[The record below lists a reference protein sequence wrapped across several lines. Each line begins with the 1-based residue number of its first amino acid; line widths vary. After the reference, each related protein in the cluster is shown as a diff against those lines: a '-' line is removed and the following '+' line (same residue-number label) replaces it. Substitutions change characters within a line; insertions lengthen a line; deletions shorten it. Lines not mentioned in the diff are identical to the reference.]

1 VGDES
6 KVSSLPSLSRSES
19 SVFDY
24 KLYRIY
30 TLLMK
35 KKAKPKTKK
44 PVLKIP
50 SEEVKKT
57 KIRVIGIGGGG
68 GAIVSEIA
76 SKMPKAS
83 FVVANTDLQAL
94 KSRNKKASIFNFGQT
109 LTHGLGTGMNVELG
123 REAALLE
130 KDKIKKLMEG
140 YDLCILVSCLGGG
153 TGSGALPVF
162 AKIAKSLGNLTYGI
176 FTLPLKFEGEKKM
189 DIAKDALKQVKNHLN
204 AITVIPNEK
213 VFQVIDKN
221 TPLKQAFSAI
231 NKDLA
236 GSLGGLIETIYE
248 PGMINIDFADL
259 RTVLEGKGRIA
270 YLNTVE
276 VQRKEGSLKEL
287 ITKILNS
294 PLYPYSIKGAKGV
307 LFNISG
313 EKNLSLNEVNQVSKT
328 ISDLTNP
335 EAKIIF
341 GVSQKS
347 SSSDTIKTT
356 VLATGC
362 SFKIASSPIK
372 QIKKK
377 IKRIRKK
384 TSRPVEKN
392 KIKKSKSETPET
404 PETPEKPEKPEKK
417 VKPKKKTKKV
427 KKIKIE
433 KPIEPKEEITTSSL
447 KIDTER
453 KNGLQLKKEAEDV
466 EKEMQEKESF
476 WETPAFLRKNN
487 QEK

>member
-1 VGDES
+1 LIKNER
-6 KVSSLPSLSRSES
+6 KTI
-19 SVFDY
+19 FDY

-35 KKAKPKTKK
+35 KKSKPKTKK

-50 SEEVKKT
+50 LEEVKKT

-83 FVVANTDLQAL
+83 FVIANTDLQAL
-94 KSRNKKASIFNFGQT
+94 KNRNKKASVFNFGQS
-109 LTHGLGTGMNVELG
+109 LTHGLGTGMNVDIG

-153 TGSGALPVF
+153 AGSGALPIF

-176 FTLPLKFEGEKKM
+176 FTLPLKFEGERKM
-189 DIAKDALKQVKNHLN
+189 EIAKDALKQVKNHLN

-221 TPLKQAFSAI
+221 TPLKQAFSVI

-259 RTVLEGKGRIA
+259 RTVLEGRGRIA

-313 EKNLSLNEVNQVSKT
+313 EKNLSLNEVNQISKT
-328 ISDLTNP
+328 ISDLTNS

-341 GVSQKS
+341 GISQKS
-347 SSSDTIKTT
+347 SSADVIKTT

-362 SFKIASSPIK
+362 SFKIASPPIK

-377 IKRIRKK
+377 IRRTRKK
-384 TSRPVEKN
+384 PTPPVEKT
-392 KIKKSKSETPET
+392 KIKKSIPKPPET
-404 PETPEKPEKPEKK
+404 PEIPEIPEKK
-417 VKPKKKTKKV
+417 VKPKKKIKKV
-427 KKIKIE
+427 QKIKVE
-433 KPIEPKEEITTSSL
+433 KPIEPEEEITTSSL

>member
-1 VGDES
+1 
-6 KVSSLPSLSRSES
+6 
-19 SVFDY
+19 
-24 KLYRIY
+24 
-30 TLLMK
+30 MK
-35 KKAKPKTKK
+35 KKSKSKTKK
-44 PVLKIP
+44 PASTVP
-50 SEEVKKT
+50 TEEVKKT

-68 GAIVSEIA
+68 GVIISEIA

-83 FVVANTDLQAL
+83 FVIANTDLQAL
-94 KSRNKKASIFNFGQT
+94 KNRNKKASIFNFGQT
-109 LTHGLGTGMNVELG
+109 LTHGLGTGMNVEIG

-153 TGSGALPVF
+153 TGSGAAPVF
-162 AKIAKSLGNLTYGI
+162 AKIAKSLGSLTYGI
-176 FTLPLKFEGEKKM
+176 FTLPLKFEGERKM
-189 DIAKDALKQVKNHLN
+189 DIAKESLRQVKNHLN

-221 TPLKQAFSAI
+221 TPLKQAFSVI

-236 GSLGGLIETIYE
+236 ESLGGLIETIYE

-259 RTVLEGKGRIA
+259 RTVLEGTGRIA

-287 ITKILNS
+287 IVKILNS
-294 PLYPYSIKGAKGV
+294 PLYPYGIKGAKGV

-313 EKNLSLNEVNQVSKT
+313 EKTLSLNEVSQISKT

-341 GVSQKS
+341 GISQKS
-347 SSSDTIKTT
+347 SSADMIKTT
-356 VLATGC
+356 ILATGC
-362 SFKIASSPIK
+362 SFKIASPLVM
-372 QIKKK
+372 QPKKK
-377 IKRIRKK
+377 IRKK
-384 TSRPVEKN
+384 PSIFVKKKKN
-392 KIKKSKSETPET
+392 KKREIETPQH
-404 PETPEKPEKPEKK
+404 PEKPETPVTPEKK
-417 VKPKKKTKKV
+417 EKLKKKRRKI
-427 KKIKIE
+427 KKIKVE
-433 KPIEPKEEITTSSL
+433 KPIELKEETTTSPL
-447 KIDTER
+447 KIDAER
-453 KNGLQLKKEAEDV
+453 KNGLQLKREAEDI

>member
-1 VGDES
+1 
-6 KVSSLPSLSRSES
+6 
-19 SVFDY
+19 
-24 KLYRIY
+24 
-30 TLLMK
+30 MK
-35 KKAKPKTKK
+35 KKSKSKTKK
-44 PVLKIP
+44 PALTV
-50 SEEVKKT
+50 STEEVKKT

-68 GAIVSEIA
+68 GAIISEIA

-83 FVVANTDLQAL
+83 FVIANTDLQAL
-94 KSRNKKASIFNFGQT
+94 KNRNKKASIFNFGQT
-109 LTHGLGTGMNVELG
+109 LTHGLGTGMNVEIG

-153 TGSGALPVF
+153 TGSGAAPVF
-162 AKIAKSLGNLTYGI
+162 AKIAKSLGSLTYGI
-176 FTLPLKFEGEKKM
+176 FTLPLKFEGERKM
-189 DIAKDALKQVKNHLN
+189 DIAKESLRQVKNHLN

-221 TPLKQAFSAI
+221 TPLKQAFSVI

-236 GSLGGLIETIYE
+236 ESLGGLIETIYE

-259 RTVLEGKGRIA
+259 RTVLEGTGRIA

-287 ITKILNS
+287 IVKILNS
-294 PLYPYSIKGAKGV
+294 PLYPYGIKGAKGV

-313 EKNLSLNEVNQVSKT
+313 EKTLSLNEVSQISKT

-341 GVSQKS
+341 GISQKS
-347 SSSDTIKTT
+347 SSADMIKTT
-356 VLATGC
+356 ILATGC
-362 SFKIASSPIK
+362 SFKIASPLVM
-372 QIKKK
+372 QPKKK
-377 IKRIRKK
+377 IRKK
-384 TSRPVEKN
+384 PSIFVKKKKN
-392 KIKKSKSETPET
+392 KKREIETPQH
-404 PETPEKPEKPEKK
+404 PEKPETPVTPEKK
-417 VKPKKKTKKV
+417 EKLKKKRRKI
-427 KKIKIE
+427 KKIKVE
-433 KPIEPKEEITTSSL
+433 KPIELKEETTTSPL
-447 KIDTER
+447 KIDAER
-453 KNGLQLKKEAEDV
+453 KNGLQLKREAEDI